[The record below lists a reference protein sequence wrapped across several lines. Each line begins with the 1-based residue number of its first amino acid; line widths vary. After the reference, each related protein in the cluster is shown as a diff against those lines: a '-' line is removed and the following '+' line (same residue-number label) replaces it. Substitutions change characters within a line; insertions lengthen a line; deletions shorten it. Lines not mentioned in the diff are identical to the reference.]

1 MLGQPKINIDE
12 DDDDELTRFEPL
24 KFTKVN
30 DTDETEEEKIIA
42 PPISARKKWGRSVLL
57 QNEMP
62 QNIPSSLED
71 TPAEEGPRQFIPKI
85 EGEES
90 KNAEL

>member
-12 DDDDELTRFEPL
+12 DDDDEMTRFEPL
-24 KFTKVN
+24 RFTKVHDN
-30 DTDETEEEKIIA
+30 DETEEEKKDA
-42 PPISARKKWGRSVLL
+42 PPISARKKWGRP
-57 QNEMP
+57 QINEMP
-62 QNIPSSLED
+62 QKIPSLLED
-71 TPAEEGPRQFIPKI
+71 TPAEEGPRQIIPKM